1 MAEQICCV
9 DQERPG
15 TQNIGGRWFCDE
27 HYKKA
32 TYNRAGVVRTGI
44 IAVIGLLLFVAA
56 VVAVDQ
62 LLHPRFSGV
71 ILVLVGLLLALVPAA
86 VWLIFFY
93 IQDRL
98 EPEPVGNVV
107 RMFVIGLALAGAIGL
122 PLTNQL
128 FAVQTWI
135 YRDPTTTWLASIFVQ
150 GAVEAFIIYATVRY
164 FIFDSAEFD
173 ERTDGVVYATAAAL
187 GYATALN
194 LQFILSN
201 GGTALGTGEVFVT
214 EVALAHAAF
223 GGVLGY
229 FLGRAKLEQDPIWWL
244 PAGLTLT
251 AILGGLFVIV
261 RGQLDPGTIAIAGRP
276 AGLPSF
282 NGLLLAG
289 VMAVVISAIVSILIS
304 RDINRSLTG
313 KQRAVTVNPT
323 IGDRQANYATIATFA
338 VLLLIGGWGW
348 SNAVNRTN
356 SFDVNGI
363 SGRIP
368 AYFSPA
374 TGPGDVFRASDS
386 LDTGAEF
393 VVTMPE
399 VAPNATPNEVAN
411 QLAGQ
416 RSTDF
421 SLYKVLSSGSTTV
434 NGKTAFVQRFAYVD
448 SNGLTGARPTVH
460 QGTDYIFLE
469 NGRAVVV
476 TLLTTP
482 DDEATIEPIFAQ
494 FLNSLKF

>member
-9 DQERPG
+9 DHERPG
-15 TQNIGGRWFCDE
+15 TQSIAGRWFCE
-27 HYKKA
+27 VHYKKA
-32 TYNRAGVVRTGI
+32 NYNRAGVIRTGI
-44 IAVIGLLLFVAA
+44 VAVVGLLLFVAA
-56 VVAVDQ
+56 VVAIDQ
-62 LLHPRFSGV
+62 VFQPRFSGA
-71 ILVLVGLLLALVPAA
+71 ILVLVGLFLALVPAA
-86 VWLIFFY
+86 VWLFFFY
-93 IQDRL
+93 VQDRL
-98 EPEPVGNVV
+98 EPEPVGNVL
-107 RMFVIGLALAGAIGL
+107 RMFVIGLALAGAIGI

-164 FIFDSAEFD
+164 FIFDSTEFD

-201 GGTALGTGEVFVT
+201 GGAALGTGEVFVT

-244 PAGLTLT
+244 PAGLVLT
-251 AILGGLFVIV
+251 ALLGGLFVIV
-261 RGQLDPGTIAIAGRP
+261 RGQLDPGTIAIAGRA

-282 NGLLLAG
+282 SGLLLAG
-289 VMAVVISAIVSILIS
+289 VMAVIVSALVSYLIH
-304 RDINRSLTG
+304 RDIARSLTG
-313 KQRAVTVNPT
+313 KQRPVTVNPA

-348 SNAVNRTN
+348 SNAVSRTN
-356 SFDVNGI
+356 SFDENGV
-363 SGRIP
+363 SGRYP
-368 AYFSPA
+368 AYFSVA
-374 TGPGDVFRASDS
+374 TRTGDNLRVSDS
-386 LDTGAEF
+386 IGTGAEF
-393 VVTMPE
+393 VVTVLE
-399 VAPNATPNEVAN
+399 VGPAATANEVAN
-411 QLAGQ
+411 QMGGQ

-421 SLYKVLSSGSTTV
+421 SLYKVMSSGNTTV
-434 NGKTAFVQRFAYVD
+434 NGKPALVQRFAYVD
-448 SNGLTGARPTVH
+448 PNGLTGARPTVH
-460 QGTDYIFLE
+460 QGADYIIVE

-476 TLLTTP
+476 SLLTTP
-482 DDEATIEPIFAQ
+482 EDEAAIEPIFAQ